1 MLIDKKI
8 RQSLW
13 RPSAIVLVCSLCGL
27 LSGCGTLSHRERD
40 TDNVQARQY
49 ANASNLQQEVDSL
62 ALPIIEQ
69 HETPGMVVG
78 VLLPNGSMKFFG
90 YGVANQNTTS
100 KPDADTL
107 FAIGSLS
114 KGFLGDLTAVLVDEG
129 TLSWSDTLG
138 ELLPADAPLSADAR
152 KITVLQLATHTSGLP
167 LQPMTFQTFRYVLEY
182 MFTGENLYRHLDS
195 NYVFNYLSDFKAPT
209 QVTARYS
216 NFGYGILGYVI
227 QRRTGQSLDTLLE
240 QKLLRPLGLNNTG
253 YVPDTLPNHKDRAS
267 GHVGDQPKFKLRGA
281 PMPDW
286 QFPDLMKGS
295 AGVYSNAK
303 DLLTLAAAHMHRDQ
317 SHLNHILADTLQVRF
332 PRPVDAHAIAW
343 FADDIEGQHITYQ
356 VGMVSGFSSYLG
368 LDVQKGTAVVVLQ
381 NSFNWTDHVGQ
392 KLLLRMAR
400 APVVE
405 PQPLHA
411 IPEATP
417 QKTALLKSESKAVLL
432 H

>member
-8 RQSLW
+8 QKPLW
-13 RPSAIVLVCSLCGL
+13 HLTVIVVVCSLCSL

-40 TDNVQARQY
+40 ADNMQTKQY
-49 ANASNLQQEVDSL
+49 ADATNLQQEVDSL

-78 VLLPNGSMKFFG
+78 VLLPNGGMEFFG
-90 YGVANQNTTS
+90 YGVMNQNTAS

-114 KGFLGDLTAVLVDEG
+114 KGFLGDLTAILVDEG
-129 TLSWSDTLG
+129 VLSWNDTLG
-138 ELLPADAPLSADAR
+138 ELLPADAPLSADAK
-152 KITVLQLATHTSGLP
+152 KITILQLATHTSGLP

-195 NYVFNYLSDFKAPT
+195 DYVFNYLSDFKAPA

-227 QRRTGQSLDTLLE
+227 QRRTGQSLDTLLA
-240 QKLLRPLGLNNTG
+240 QKLLGPLGLKNTG
-253 YVPDTLPNHKDRAS
+253 YVPDALPNHKDRAS
-267 GHVGDQPKFKLRGA
+267 GHVGDQPKFKLRGE

-286 QFPDLMKGS
+286 QFPELMKGS

-303 DLLTLAAAHMHRDQ
+303 DLLTLAAAHMHGDK

-343 FADDIEGQHITYQ
+343 FADDVEGQHITYQ
-356 VGMVSGFSSYLG
+356 VGMVSGYSSYLG
-368 LDVQKGTAVVVLQ
+368 LDVPRGTAVVVLQ

-405 PQPLHA
+405 PQPQHA
-411 IPEATP
+411 IPATTP
-417 QKTALLKSESKAVLL
+417 QTTALLTNKSETGLT